1 MVTRHWCAVA
11 ARVAA
16 SVAVRASE
24 GTIEARPIALGRQ
37 RIMTRAVTARRL
49 NMHPVIMHMSR
60 PVSST
65 QVIPSFPAAVGRT
78 KVIPLLS
85 HTHTTVC
92 PSLMRGGSACGSI
105 SGGTSKRR
113 YNRGKTNCAREAE
126 DNDEGSDSETIE
138 YASSYNAH
146 ESTCFHPSYPDFPA
160 AVGRTKV
167 IPLLSHTHT
176 TDGCPSLMRGGSAC
190 GSISGGTSKRRY
202 NRGNTN
208 CAREAEDNDEGS
220 DSETI
225 EYASS
230 YNAHESTCFEHPS
243 YPELSG
249 SSRSSQSY
257 TTN

>member
-24 GTIEARPIALGRQ
+24 GTIEAIPIALGRP

-85 HTHTTVC
+85 HT
-92 PSLMRGGSACGSI
+92 
-105 SGGTSKRR
+105 
-113 YNRGKTNCAREAE
+113 
-126 DNDEGSDSETIE
+126 
-138 YASSYNAH
+138 
-146 ESTCFHPSYPDFPA
+146 
-160 AVGRTKV
+160 
-167 IPLLSHTHT
+167 HTHT